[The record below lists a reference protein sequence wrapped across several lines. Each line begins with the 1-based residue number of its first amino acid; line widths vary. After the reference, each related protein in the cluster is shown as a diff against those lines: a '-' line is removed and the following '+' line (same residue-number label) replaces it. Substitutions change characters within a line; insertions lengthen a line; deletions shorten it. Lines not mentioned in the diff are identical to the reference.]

1 MSGLLQAALVRV
13 AEMGVLGMAAFILL
27 YMGATVAL
35 LPGSIL
41 TLGAGAVFGIWKGL
55 ALVSAGS
62 TLGACAAF
70 LVARFLIRERIEKRL
85 KAYPSFSAISDA
97 VGSQGWRVV
106 FLTRLSPLL
115 PFNVLNYAYGVTRVG
130 FWEYAAASWAGM
142 LPGTLL
148 YVYLGAAAGEAARA
162 GAGARTKSSLEWA
175 LFAAG
180 LAATALAAWLI
191 GRAAKRAL
199 NEGVSRGKG
208 RRPSA

>member
-1 MSGLLQAALVRV
+1 MAAGGERLSGLLQAALGRV

-27 YMGATVAL
+27 YVGATVAF

-41 TLGAGAVFGIWKGL
+41 TLGAGAAFGVWKGF

-70 LVARFLIRERIEKRL
+70 LVGRFLIRERIEKRL
-85 KAYPSFSAISDA
+85 TAYPSFAAVSGA

-106 FLTRLSPLL
+106 LLTRLSPLL
-115 PFNVLNYAYGVTRVG
+115 PFNLLNYAYGVTRVG

-162 GAGARTKSSLEWA
+162 GAGARTKTPLEWA

-180 LAATALAAWLI
+180 LAATALSAWLI
-191 GRAAKRAL
+191 GRAAKMAL
-199 NEGVSRGKG
+199 KEGVSR
-208 RRPSA
+208 